1 MSDLNKTSGRL
12 CNHFIRNV
20 IVSTLS
26 SRHNVAMKYSYV
38 DEIAALGI
46 KLFHGQ
52 RRYPIN
58 LYLTDENIEIYLQS
72 TPPLQLCVTYNSYF
86 QSNKCSHYLFN
97 YLRTHEV
104 MNNIITNNKFIERYN
119 SNNDVFVH
127 IRLGDSVQHNPGF
140 TYYDKLLSSLTF
152 DKGYIA
158 SDTPNHEICMRLK
171 EKYPNI
177 EIINSNEVD
186 TILFGSTCK
195 YVVLSHG
202 SFSAVIGYFSFYSD
216 VYYPMY
222 EEGKMWYGDM
232 FTNIPEWKRVEF

>member
-1 MSDLNKTSGRL
+1 
-12 CNHFIRNV
+12 
-20 IVSTLS
+20 
-26 SRHNVAMKYSYV
+26 MKYSYV
-38 DEIAALGI
+38 EEITALGI
-46 KLFHGQ
+46 KLFHGS
-52 RRYPIN
+52 RIYPIS
-58 LYLTDENIEIYLQS
+58 LYLTDENIEKYLQY
-72 TPPLQLCVTYNSYF
+72 TPPRQLCVSYNTYF
-86 QSNKCSHYLFN
+86 QSNRCSHYLFN
-97 YLRTHEV
+97 YLRCDDV
-104 MNNIITNNKFIERYN
+104 MNNIVKNNKFAERYN

-127 IRLGDSVQHNPGF
+127 IRLGDSTQHNPGF
-140 TYYDKLLSSLTF
+140 AYYDKVLSSLTF

-177 EIINSNEVD
+177 EIMNSNEVD